1 MALNISEYEDDA
13 HGGRDADELDR
24 TVEDFCDGE
33 GYPTLRLDG
42 NTSQDQRQRD
52 IDAFN
57 APDSTHFLFL
67 ISTRAG
73 GMGINLATAD
83 TVIVHDLDFNPHQ
96 VSTVPFADCV
106 LSKITWFLS
115 TTGHASKQL

>member
-1 MALNISEYEDDA
+1 MALNISKYQGFSE
-13 HGGRDADELDR
+13 GRQSADGFDR

-42 NTSQDQRQRD
+42 NTPQDQRQRD

-96 VSTVPFADCV
+96 VGTVRLPT
-106 LSKITWFLS
+106 S
-115 TTGHASKQL
+115 